1 MLPVRAKLMVG
12 FAHSAYRFQEKF
24 ASRLPGTACFEV
36 HQLNDLRDRIG
47 EADVLV
53 VSGLWRDVLLGEAG
67 KLRLIQSIS
76 AGVDQY
82 PVALLREQGIR
93 LASAQGA
100 NERAVAEH
108 AFALALA
115 LYRRLPEARDNQK
128 CRVWRGMVSDL
139 NRREDEIGGKTLLIV
154 GLGRIGGRLARLG
167 KAFDL
172 RVLGIRRD
180 VTSGDNGADEVHA
193 LSRLEDLLPSA
204 DIVALTCPLTPETKG
219 ILSARALTLM
229 KPSALLINV
238 SRGACVDEAAL
249 VRALGERR
257 IAGAGLDC
265 FQEEPLD
272 PSSPLWNFDNVLI
285 TPHTAGETHRYE
297 DNVLDILV
305 ENLERL
311 WRGESSL
318 RNQVV

>member
-1 MLPVRAKLMVG
+1 MLPVRENLVVG
-12 FAHSAYRFQEKF
+12 FAHSAYRFQDKF
-24 ASRLPGTACFEV
+24 MSRLPRIACFEV

-53 VSGLWRDVLLGEAG
+53 VSGLWRHELLGKAG

-82 PVALLREQGIR
+82 PLTLLRERGIR
-93 LASAQGA
+93 LASAQGT

-115 LYRRLPEARDNQK
+115 LYRRLAEARDNQK
-128 CRVWRGMVSDL
+128 RRVWRGMMSDL
-139 NRREDEIGGKTLLIV
+139 SGREDEIGGKTLLIV
-154 GLGRIGGRLARLG
+154 GLGRIGGRLAKLA

-172 RVLGIRRD
+172 RVVGIRRD
-180 VTSGDNGADEVHA
+180 VASGCNGADEVHT
-193 LSRLEDLLPSA
+193 LSQLEDLLPIA
-204 DIVALTCPLTPETKG
+204 DIVALTCPLTPETEG

-229 KPSALLINV
+229 KPSALLVNV

-249 VRALGERR
+249 VLALGERR
-257 IAGAGLDC
+257 IGGAGLDC

-272 PSSPLWNFDNVLI
+272 TGSALWNFDNVLI
-285 TPHTAGETHRYE
+285 TPHTAGETHKYE

-311 WRGESSL
+311 WRGESRL